1 MPDSSS
7 IQCSS
12 FFPDPSQESS
22 LQRFLDSMKI
32 GYIEWH
38 DGIGYDLD
46 ALNELTGSE
55 LKQVEELMISRK
67 DSDWRDVETLAAL
80 NTPFSIQA
88 LKDCL
93 TSPDLECRLF
103 AAKFLKE
110 MNIEDHIEEVVVN
123 TMAQTTIGG
132 GMTYALY
139 LAKSYPTEKIRQE
152 ILRCALVGK
161 DDIRVHCAAMSL
173 FLYGVTTIDFDTDQK
188 IVYEFH
194 EKDMPAR
201 MKVFERL
208 CAMVG
213 VDPIDLL
220 R

>member
-1 MPDSSS
+1 MTSNG
-7 IQCSS
+7 
-12 FFPDPSQESS
+12 FKRESS
-22 LQRFLDSMKI
+22 KPQPGTGTALQRFLESMTIDFYK
-32 GYIEWH
+32 WH

-46 ALNELTGSE
+46 ALNELTNSE

-88 LKDCL
+88 LKECL

-123 TMAQTTIGG
+123 TMAQTSIGG

-173 FLYGVTTIDFDTDQK
+173 FLYGVTTTDFDTDQK